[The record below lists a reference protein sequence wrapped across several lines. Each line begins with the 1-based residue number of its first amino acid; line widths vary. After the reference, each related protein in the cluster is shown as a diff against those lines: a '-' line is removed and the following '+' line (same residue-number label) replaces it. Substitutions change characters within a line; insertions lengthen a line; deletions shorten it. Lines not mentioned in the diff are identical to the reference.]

1 MATPPQAQSSEQS
14 ATAVPSA
21 EAPASDAAIPAP
33 PSSPKGEEKKER
45 SPTDEEMKAIQ
56 EDIKKLR
63 ELAESFGRY
72 VNTRYE
78 VFEGPDPKIRGSKPL
93 SGQQL
98 ERSKFTR
105 QCMAQIFYRLT
116 MMEATLTQ
124 GRVMAPPGYPD
135 PTKQPQKP

>member
-1 MATPPQAQSSEQS
+1 MSTPPQAQSCESS
-14 ATAVPSA
+14 ATPVPSA
-21 EAPASDAAIPAP
+21 EAPASDAAQPAP
-33 PSSPKGEEKKER
+33 PSEEKKR
-45 SPTDEEMKAIQ
+45 SATDEEMKAIQ

-63 ELAESFGRY
+63 ELAESFARY
-72 VNTRYE
+72 VDTRYE
-78 VFEGPDPKIRGSKPL
+78 TFEGADPKIKGSKPL

-105 QCMAQIFYRLT
+105 QCFAQIFFRLT